1 MAYIKNNKIILEAIK
16 FTDGSPSELD
26 LNMSVSEFES
36 IRVSAKKCAEDQVEA
51 FKNLEV
57 SGNNT

>member
-26 LNMSVSEFES
+26 LNMGTSELEL
-36 IRVSAKKCAEDQVEA
+36 VCASAKKCAEEQIEA
-51 FKNLEV
+51 FKSLEV
-57 SGNNT
+57 SGN